1 MRHTF
6 NIYQRLL
13 SVQLRSQMQYRVSFW
28 LDMAGTAVITLFE
41 FAALA
46 LVFDRFGDLGGW
58 SLGQVAFLYGVV
70 ELAFG
75 VMDMLFSGFD
85 PPYFG
90 REVRM
95 GTFDRVLLRPI
106 NITAQVLGSRLE
118 IRRIGKIIFS
128 LGILAFAFSLMEVQ
142 WTLLKVVY
150 MPIIVLSNVF
160 FFGGLF
166 MVGSTITFWTVESIE
181 VMNTLTYGGSFATS
195 HPMHIYPNW
204 IIRFF
209 TFIVP
214 AIFLTYFPAIYI
226 LDLPNPLQYPTFSY
240 FLSPFAGV
248 AVLLVGRAFWHFG
261 IQYYQSTGN

>member
-6 NIYQRLL
+6 YIYRRLL
-13 SVQLRSQMQYRVSFW
+13 TVQLHSQMQYRVSFW

-58 SLGQVAFLYGVV
+58 TLGQIAFLYGIV

-75 VMDMLFSGFD
+75 LMDMVFSGFD

-118 IRRIGKIIFS
+118 IRRLGKIIFS
-128 LGILAFAFSLMEVQ
+128 LGILAFAFSLTDVQ
-142 WTLLKVVY
+142 WTPFKLAYL
-150 MPIIVLSNVF
+150 PIIVLSNTL

-166 MVGSTITFWTVESIE
+166 MIGSTITFWTVESIE

-209 TFIVP
+209 TFVVP

-226 LDLPNPLQYPTFSY
+226 LDLPNPLGYPAIAY
-240 FLSPFAGV
+240 FLSPIVGIGT
-248 AVLLVGRAFWHFG
+248 LLVGRAFWHFG
-261 IQYYQSTGN
+261 IKFYQSTGS